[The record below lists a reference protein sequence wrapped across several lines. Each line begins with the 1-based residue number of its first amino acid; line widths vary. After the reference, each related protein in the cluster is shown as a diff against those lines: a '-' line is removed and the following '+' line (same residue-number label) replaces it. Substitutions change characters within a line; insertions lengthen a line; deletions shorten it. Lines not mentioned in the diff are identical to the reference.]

1 LQSIFES
8 LNMSNNLEAYY
19 GLPQKIKFC
28 KKCSISNQRPNSAVE
43 MKNKNKKK
51 ETIAFNK
58 EGVCS
63 ACSFNHDKKSI
74 DWKERERKLFELL
87 ESYRSK
93 DGSYDVLVPSSGGK
107 DSAFAAHILKYK
119 YKMNPLAI
127 TWAPNMFSRAGWDNF
142 NNLTRVGGIDSFLY
156 TPNGKLH
163 RYLTKLAF
171 KNLGHPFQPFV
182 HGQKIIGPKMAQKF
196 DIRLIM
202 YGENQAEYGN
212 PLEDNKDP
220 FMKPDFFTIDN
231 PLDMILGG
239 ESVKNIIESTDFNFN
254 DFAPYIPPTK
264 EQIKNSDTV
273 VTFLGYF
280 EKWDPQECYY
290 YAVDNTGFMPAYER
304 SIGTYS
310 RYTEID
316 DKIVPFHF
324 YMTYIKFGIGRATYD
339 SAQEVRNGKITRD
352 EAINLVKK
360 FDGEFPEKYL
370 KEFCEYIDISENQF
384 HKTVDSFRSPHL
396 WRKLGEEWKL
406 RHTLAGNGVD
416 D

>member
-1 LQSIFES
+1 
-8 LNMSNNLEAYY
+8 MSKQLETYY
-19 GLPQKIKFC
+19 GLPSEVKFC
-28 KKCSISNQRPNSAVE
+28 KKCVISNQRPNSAVE
-43 MKNKNKKK
+43 MKNKNKNKQ
-51 ETIAFNK
+51 TIAFNK
-58 EGVCS
+58 QGVCS
-63 ACSFNHDKKSI
+63 ACSYNQEKKEI
-74 DWKERERKLFELL
+74 NWKEREEKLFELL
-87 ESYRSK
+87 EPYRSK
-93 DGSYDVLVPSSGGK
+93 NGSYDVIVPSSGGK

-127 TWAPNMFSRAGWDNF
+127 TWAPNMFTRAGWNNF
-142 NNLTRVGGIDSFLY
+142 NNLTHIGGIDSFLY

-171 KNLGHPFQPFV
+171 QNLGHPFQPFV
-182 HGQKIIGPKMAQKF
+182 HGQKVIGPKMAQKF
-196 DIRLIM
+196 GVKLIM

-220 FMKPDFFTIDN
+220 FMKPDFFTIDD
-231 PLDMILGG
+231 PLNMVLGG
-239 ESVKNIIESTDFNFN
+239 EKVSNIISNTEYTLN
-254 DFAPYIPPTK
+254 DFAPYIPPT
-264 EQIKNSDTV
+264 IKDINKADIK

-290 YAVDNTGFMPAYER
+290 YAVDNTGFEPAYER

-339 SAQEVRNGKITRD
+339 AAQEVRNGKITRE
-352 EAINLVKK
+352 EAIHLVNK
-360 FDGEFPEKYL
+360 FDGEFPQKYL
-370 KEFCEYIDISENQF
+370 KEFCEYINISEKEF
-384 HKTVDSFRSPHL
+384 FEIVDEFRSPHL
-396 WRKLGEEWKL
+396 WKKEDMQWKL
-406 RHTLAGNGVD
+406 RHRVNRKGTD

>member
-1 LQSIFES
+1 
-8 LNMSNNLEAYY
+8 MSEKLEAYY
-19 GLPQKIKFC
+19 GLPSEVKFC

-43 MKNKNKKK
+43 MKNKNKNK
-51 ETIAFNK
+51 ETIAFDEN
-58 EGVCS
+58 GVCS
-63 ACSFNHDKKSI
+63 ACSHNSNKKEI
-74 DWKERERKLFELL
+74 NWKEREEELFKLL
-87 ESYRSK
+87 EPYRSK

-107 DSAFAAHILKYK
+107 DSSFAAHILKYK
-119 YKMNPLAI
+119 YKMNPIAI
-127 TWAPNMFSRAGWDNF
+127 TWAPNMFTRAGWNNF
-142 NNLTRVGGIDSFLY
+142 NNLTRVGGIDSFLC

-163 RYLTKLAF
+163 SYLTKLAF

-182 HGQKIIGPKMAQKF
+182 HGQKVIGPKMAQKF
-196 DIRLIM
+196 GIKLIM

-239 ESVKNIIESTDFNFN
+239 EKVEEIINNTEFTFN
-254 DFAPYIPPTK
+254 DFASYIPPTPK
-264 EQIKNSDTV
+264 QIKESNTK

-290 YAVDNTGFMPAYER
+290 YSVDNTGFMPSYER

-352 EAINLVKK
+352 EALNLVRK

-370 KEFCEYIDISENQF
+370 KEFCEYIDITEKEF
-384 HKTVDSFRSPHL
+384 YEVVEGFRSPHL
-396 WRKLGEEWKL
+396 WVKSDGKWKL
-406 RHTLAGNGVD
+406 RHTVARTGED

>member
-1 LQSIFES
+1 
-8 LNMSNNLEAYY
+8 MSDNSDVYY
-19 GLPQKIKFC
+19 GLPKQIKFC

-51 ETIAFNK
+51 ETIAFDE
-58 EGVCS
+58 EGICS
-63 ACSFNHDKKSI
+63 ACSFNFDKKSI
-74 DWKERERKLFELL
+74 DWKVREKKLFELL

-127 TWAPNMFSRAGWDNF
+127 TWAPNMFSRAGWNNF
-142 NNLTRVGGIDSFLY
+142 NSLTRVGGIDSFLY

-196 DIRLIM
+196 NIKLIM

-231 PLDMILGG
+231 PLDMVLGG
-239 ESVKNIIESTDFNFN
+239 ERVENIIDGTDFNLN
-254 DFAPYIPPTK
+254 DFVPYIPPTN

-290 YAVDNTGFMPAYER
+290 YAVDNTGFMPSYER

-360 FDGEFPEKYL
+360 FDGEFPKKHL
-370 KEFCEYIDISENQF
+370 KEFCEYVDISEEEF
-384 HKTVDSFRSPHL
+384 YKIVDSFRSPHL
-396 WRKLGEEWKL
+396 WSNFDKKWKL
-406 RHTLAGNGVD
+406 RHTLARDGVD

>member
-1 LQSIFES
+1 VSET
-8 LNMSNNLEAYY
+8 LEAYY
-19 GLPQKIKFC
+19 GLPSEVKFC
-28 KKCSISNQRPNSAVE
+28 KKCTISNQRPNSSVE
-43 MKNKNKKK
+43 MKNLNKDKK
-51 ETIAFNK
+51 TIDFDQH
-58 EGVCS
+58 GVCS
-63 ACSFNHDKKSI
+63 ACNFTVNKKDI
-74 DWKERERKLFELL
+74 DWKAREKKLFELL
-87 ESYRSK
+87 EPYRST

-127 TWAPNMFSRAGWDNF
+127 TWAPNMFTKAGWENF
-142 NNLTRVGGIDSFLY
+142 NNLTRIGGIDSFLY

-163 RYLTKLAF
+163 SYLTKLAF

-182 HGQKIIGPKMAQKF
+182 HGQKVIGPKMAKKLG
-196 DIRLIM
+196 IKLIV

-220 FMKPDFFTIDN
+220 FMKLDYFTMDN

-239 ESVKNIIESTDFNFN
+239 VRVDEIIKKTEFTLN
-254 DFAPYIPPTK
+254 DFSAYIPPTK
-264 EQIKNSDTV
+264 NEIIASETK

-290 YAVDNTGFMPAYER
+290 YAVDNTGFMPSFER

-352 EAINLVKK
+352 EAVHLVKK

-370 KEFCEYIDISENQF
+370 EQFCNYIKISKKDFYNV
-384 HKTVDSFRSPHL
+384 VDDFRSPHL
-396 WRKLGEEWKL
+396 WKKRDGHWLL
-406 RHTLAGNGVD
+406 RHSSYKVREV
-416 D
+416 

>member
-1 LQSIFES
+1 
-8 LNMSNNLEAYY
+8 MDTKLEAYY
-19 GLPQKIKFC
+19 GLPNKVKFC
-28 KKCSISNQRPNSAVE
+28 KKCSISNQRPNSTVE

-51 ETIAFNK
+51 ETISFD
-58 EGVCS
+58 EHGVCS
-63 ACSFNHDKKSI
+63 ACRFSSDKENI
-74 DWKERERKLFELL
+74 DWQEREEKLFELL
-87 ESYRSK
+87 QSYRSS

-107 DSAFAAHILKYK
+107 DSAFAAHVLKYK

-127 TWAPNMFSRAGWDNF
+127 TWAPNMFTRAGWNNF
-142 NNLTRVGGIDSFLY
+142 NNLTRIGGIDSFLY

-163 RYLTKLAF
+163 SYLTKLAF
-171 KNLGHPFQPFV
+171 RNLGHPFQPFI
-182 HGQKIIGPKMAQKF
+182 HGQKIIGPKMAKKF
-196 DIRLIM
+196 GIKLIM

-212 PLEDNKDP
+212 PLEDNQNP
-220 FMKPDFFTIDN
+220 FMRPDFFTINN

-239 ESVKNIIESTDFNFN
+239 EKVETIINTTEFVLN
-254 DFAPYIPPTK
+254 DFSPYIPPTPG
-264 EQIKNSDTV
+264 EVENSDIK

-290 YAVDNTGFMPAYER
+290 YAVDNTGFMPSYER

-352 EAINLVKK
+352 EALNLVDK
-360 FDGEFPEKYL
+360 FDGEFPQKYF
-370 KEFCEYIDISENQF
+370 KEFCEYINITEKEF
-384 HKTVDSFRSPHL
+384 FEIVDSFRSPHL
-396 WRKLGEEWKL
+396 WGKFNNEWKL
-406 RHTLAGNGVD
+406 RHTVCGNGID

>member
-1 LQSIFES
+1 MRLT
-8 LNMSNNLEAYY
+8 
-19 GLPQKIKFC
+19 
-28 KKCSISNQRPNSAVE
+28 KK
-43 MKNKNKKK
+43 
-51 ETIAFNK
+51 
-58 EGVCS
+58 GVCS
-63 ACSFNHDKKSI
+63 ACSFSSDKKDI
-74 DWKERERKLFELL
+74 DWKKREEELFKLL
-87 ESYRSK
+87 EPYRSK

-127 TWAPNMFSRAGWDNF
+127 TWAPNMFTRAGWNNF
-142 NNLTRVGGIDSFLY
+142 NNLTRVGGVDSFLY

-163 RYLTKLAF
+163 SYLTKLAF

-182 HGQKIIGPKMAQKF
+182 HGQKVIGPKMAKKF
-196 DIRLIM
+196 GIKLIM

-212 PLEDNKDP
+212 PMEDNKDP
-220 FMKPDFFTIDN
+220 FMKPDFFTINN
-231 PLDMILGG
+231 PLDMFLGG
-239 ESVKNIIESTDFNFN
+239 RKVEEIIDKTGFNLN
-254 DFAPYIPPTK
+254 DFSPYIPPTPEEIRK
-264 EQIKNSDTV
+264 SDTK

-290 YAVDNTGFMPAYER
+290 YAVDNTGFMPSYER

-352 EAINLVKK
+352 EALNLVSK

-370 KEFCEYIDISENQF
+370 KEFCQYIDISEEEF
-384 HKTVDSFRSPHL
+384 YSVVDSFRSPHL
-396 WRKLGEEWKL
+396 WARSNGKWKL
-406 RHTLAGNGVD
+406 RHTSFNGGVD

>member
-1 LQSIFES
+1 
-8 LNMSNNLEAYY
+8 MSETLEAYY
-19 GLPQKIKFC
+19 GLPSEVKFC
-28 KKCSISNQRPNSAVE
+28 KKCTISNQRPNSSVE
-43 MKNKNKKK
+43 MKNLNKDKK
-51 ETIAFNK
+51 TIDFDQH
-58 EGVCS
+58 GVCS
-63 ACSFNHDKKSI
+63 ACNFTVNKKDI
-74 DWKERERKLFELL
+74 DWKAREKKLFELL
-87 ESYRSK
+87 EPYRST

-127 TWAPNMFSRAGWDNF
+127 TWAPNMFTKAGWENF
-142 NNLTRVGGIDSFLY
+142 NNLTRIGGIDSFLY

-163 RYLTKLAF
+163 SYLTKLAF

-182 HGQKIIGPKMAQKF
+182 HGQKVIGPKMAKKLG
-196 DIRLIM
+196 IKLIV

-220 FMKPDFFTIDN
+220 FMKLDYFTMDN

-239 ESVKNIIESTDFNFN
+239 VRVDEIIKKTEFTLN
-254 DFAPYIPPTK
+254 DFSAYIPPTK
-264 EQIKNSDTV
+264 NEIIASETK

-290 YAVDNTGFMPAYER
+290 YAVDNTGFMPSFER

-352 EAINLVKK
+352 EAVHLVKK

-370 KEFCEYIDISENQF
+370 EQFCNYIKISKKDFYNV
-384 HKTVDSFRSPHL
+384 VDDFRSPHL
-396 WRKLGEEWKL
+396 WKKRDGHWLL
-406 RHTLAGNGVD
+406 RHSSYKVREV
-416 D
+416 

>member
-1 LQSIFES
+1 
-8 LNMSNNLEAYY
+8 M
-19 GLPQKIKFC
+19 
-28 KKCSISNQRPNSAVE
+28 VE

-51 ETIAFNK
+51 ETIVFN
-58 EGVCS
+58 EDGVCS
-63 ACSFNHDKKSI
+63 ACSFNTEKKGI
-74 DWKERERKLFELL
+74 NWKEREEKLFELL
-87 ESYRSK
+87 EPYRSN
-93 DGSYDVLVPSSGGK
+93 DGGYDVLVPSSGGK

-127 TWAPNMFSRAGWDNF
+127 TWAPNIFTRAGWNNF
-142 NNLTRVGGIDSFLY
+142 NNLTRIGGVDSFLY

-182 HGQKIIGPKMAQKF
+182 HGQKVVGPKMAQKF
-196 DIRLIM
+196 GIKLIM

-212 PLEDNKDP
+212 PLEDNQDP
-220 FMKPDFFTIDN
+220 FMKPDFFTTDSPRN
-231 PLDMILGG
+231 MVLGG
-239 ESVKNIIESTDFNFN
+239 ERVGDIIKNTKFDFN
-254 DFAPYIPPTK
+254 DFAPYIPPTPD
-264 EQIKNSDTV
+264 QIEKSNTK

-290 YAVDNTGFMPAYER
+290 YSVDNTGFMPAYER

-324 YMTYIKFGIGRATYD
+324 YMTYIKFGIGRASYD
-339 SAQEVRNGKITRD
+339 AAQEVRNSKITRD
-352 EAINLVKK
+352 EAIHLVKK
-360 FDGEFPEKYL
+360 FDGEFPQKYL
-370 KEFCEYIDISENQF
+370 NEFCKYIKITEDEFYKI
-384 HKTVDSFRSPHL
+384 VDGFRSPHL
-396 WRKLGEEWKL
+396 WRKIDDGWQL
-406 RHTLAGNGVD
+406 RHTVSRDGTD